1 MCDIVSYKRNAEKD
15 NCILSKKYDVLGN
28 PKKQFLHTSASNLIC
43 RYKCVEQILTITA
56 MLSVNN
62 AIFYRPKDKVV
73 HADTARVNF
82 FRPGGDHLTLLNV
95 YDQWAETDYSTQ
107 WCYENFIQHR
117 SMKRARDVRE
127 QLEGLMERVEIEI
140 SSNPN
145 DSVPIR
151 KVTASFG
158 QIKILGS
165 LSSDV
170 FERRTSTGSEVF
182 PLLTCLGD
190 IKFVFLSLFTVIQ
203 AI

>member
-1 MCDIVSYKRNAEKD
+1 M
-15 NCILSKKYDVLGN
+15 
-28 PKKQFLHTSASNLIC
+28 
-43 RYKCVEQILTITA
+43 EQILTITA

-73 HADTARVNF
+73 HADNARINF

-95 YDQWAETDYSTQ
+95 YDQWVETGYSTQ
-107 WCYENFIQHR
+107 WCFENFIQHR

-151 KVTASFG
+151 KVTRKGNNTPFVISLCAGVQLSHLRETSRNSGFLALCWNAL
-158 QIKILGS
+158 IFTPWSVENGS
-165 LSSDV
+165 LN
-170 FERRTSTGSEVF
+170 
-182 PLLTCLGD
+182 
-190 IKFVFLSLFTVIQ
+190 
-203 AI
+203 